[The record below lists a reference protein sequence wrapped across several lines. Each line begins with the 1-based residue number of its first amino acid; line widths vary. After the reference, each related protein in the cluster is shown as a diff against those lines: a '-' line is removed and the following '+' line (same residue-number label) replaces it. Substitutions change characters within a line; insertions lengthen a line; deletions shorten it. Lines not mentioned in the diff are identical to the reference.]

1 MKRFLIIPLILMAFT
16 TAKAQES
23 NTGKSEQGEV
33 AIFDILAKNTPNSG
47 TVIIEQSE
55 ALKNAVTHHVVANG
69 HRRMSGYRVRI
80 FFDNSQNAR
89 AKSQSVAS
97 SFSSMYPKVG
107 VYRTYDNPFFK
118 VSVGD
123 FRTRADAQLFADQ
136 IRGVFPSVFLVKET
150 INAQ

>member
-1 MKRFLIIPLILMAFT
+1 MKRLLIISLMLLTFGSAW
-16 TAKAQES
+16 AQDS
-23 NTGKSEQGEV
+23 NTGKSEQEV
-33 AIFDILAKNTPNSG
+33 TIFDILAKNTMNSG
-47 TVIIEQSE
+47 TVIIEQSD
-55 ALKNAVTHHVVANG
+55 ALKNAVTHHVVSNG
-69 HRRMSGYRVRI
+69 RRRVSGYRVRI

-97 SFSSMYPKVG
+97 SFSSMYPKIA

-123 FRTRADAQLFADQ
+123 FRTRADAQMFADQ

>member
-1 MKRFLIIPLILMAFT
+1 MKRLLIISLMLLTFGPAW
-16 TAKAQES
+16 AQDS
-23 NTGKSEQGEV
+23 NNGKSEQEV
-33 AIFDILAKNTPNSG
+33 TIFDILARNTMNSG
-47 TVIIEQSE
+47 TVIIEQSD
-55 ALKNAVTHHVVANG
+55 ALKNAVNHHVVSNG
-69 HRRMSGYRVRI
+69 RRRVSGYRVRI

-97 SFSSMYPKVG
+97 SFLSMYPKIA

-123 FRTRADAQLFADQ
+123 FRTRADAQMFADQ